1 REGKTA
7 IRPVRGHNWRVL
19 PGQTTRHMA
28 CSESSY
34 WLTDSRECG
43 AKASPA
49 SRCLAGP
56 ANGPGQIAP
65 YRLLVGV
72 VQRAVFGAVPAV
84 AVVLKLVVMPGDTR
98 PLDCGT
104 LVIIHMPSSHPMWY
118 PLLSALRQG
127 RPACLLGLVSTR
139 QLRSP
144 LPTGRPWCNR
154 SRLCRR
160 FLGQGQLLQLNVAG
174 RRPFGQPC
182 LF

>member
-1 REGKTA
+1 
-7 IRPVRGHNWRVL
+7 
-19 PGQTTRHMA
+19 

-104 LVIIHMPSSHPMWY
+104 LVIIHMPSSPSHVVPR
-118 PLLSALRQG
+118 LVSVAAGSSGLSARVG
-127 RPACLLGLVSTR
+127 EHEAVAVAVADWPSLV
-139 QLRSP
+139 
-144 LPTGRPWCNR
+144 
-154 SRLCRR
+154 
-160 FLGQGQLLQLNVAG
+160 
-174 RRPFGQPC
+174 
-182 LF
+182 